1 MKLKGLIEEDFLQY
15 KEPSMFLIFPFCT
28 FKCDKENGTQV
39 CQNWSL
45 NDAPIIETT
54 PERVVKKY
62 LSNDITRAIV
72 CGGLEPFESFDDLYE
87 LIKEARKYTDD
98 LIIIYTGFRN
108 DEIDG
113 EVEKLREFN
122 NIIIKFGRY
131 IPGQEGHVDPWLG
144 VTLSSL
150 NQYAVKIS

>member
-1 MKLKGLIEEDFLQY
+1 MKLKGLVEEDFLQY

-45 NDAPIIETT
+45 NNAPIIETT
-54 PERVVKKY
+54 PERLVQKY
-62 LSNDITRAIV
+62 LSNDITKAIV
-72 CGGLEPFESFDDLYE
+72 CGGLEPFESFNDLYS
-87 LIKEARKYTDD
+87 LVKEARKYTNDP
-98 LIIIYTGFRN
+98 IIIYTGFKN
-108 DEIDG
+108 GEIFN
-113 EVEKLREFN
+113 EVTKLSEFE

-131 IPGQEGHVDPWLG
+131 IPGQEGHVDPLLG